1 MNVNQIKIL
10 TYIYLTA
17 LLLATL
23 LPLNAQDSA
32 LNNNYT
38 LSVRWDYLLHA
49 LVYIPLPALAFATVR
64 IRTNSRSHQFANNS
78 RQFEINA
85 DSRSTNK
92 LIIKD
97 KLAVILISLTIATGL
112 ELLQMLVPYRSFNIN
127 DLLANGVGVM
137 LGWVLLII
145 VGKSINPRSFVQFIS
160 FEN

>member
-38 LSVRWDYLLHA
+38 LLVRWDYLLHA
-49 LVYIPLPALAFATVR
+49 LVYLPLPALTFATLF
-64 IRTNSRSHQFANNS
+64 IRDNSTKIRANSSLQKFANSPARNHASSRKFHANS
-78 RQFEINA
+78 GARN
-85 DSRSTNK
+85 SLTV
-92 LIIKD
+92 L
-97 KLAVILISLTIATGL
+97 LISLTIGIGL

-127 DLLANGVGVM
+127 DLIANVVGVL
-137 LGWVLLII
+137 LGLALVLVVRKRIMKI
-145 VGKSINPRSFVQFIS
+145 G
-160 FEN
+160 